1 MAIEQWGLF
10 SVPHL
15 LWHGIPF
22 SLNPFTVSLYLP
34 LEKDVVYHLERLKYT
49 LYPRMICSSAQC
61 FFPNSVYVLVFSLF
75 RKYLPKC
82 RTFYWSKSES
92 SLPKIAMSQVWLLLA
107 HWFWKG
113 WKCENFTPTTT
124 TILIDK
130 FFRSEKLTWSLA
142 HVSNNEDDKNTSHT

>member
-75 RKYLPKC
+75 RKYLPLENARPFNLFEQIWIVITQDCCVPSGIGSLVLK
-82 RTFYWSKSES
+82 RMKMWKFYT
-92 SLPKIAMSQVWLLLA
+92 
-107 HWFWKG
+107 
-113 WKCENFTPTTT
+113 NNDDD
-124 TILIDK
+124 ID
-130 FFRSEKLTWSLA
+130 R
-142 HVSNNEDDKNTSHT
+142 